1 MPNRFSTQAAN
12 ADAMNETP
20 NASEGLTNEIGAD
33 GTPRDRS
40 DRQSQ
45 PDKKGGDAKAGQ
57 AKGGETKGGDAK
69 AAESKDDQAKP
80 GKDVNSAGSVKT
92 KDSGS

>member
-12 ADAMNETP
+12 ADAMRENAR
-20 NASEGLTNEIGAD
+20 ASEGMTDEIGAD

-40 DRQSQ
+40 DHSSQ
-45 PDKKGGDAKAGQ
+45 AEKKGSDTKA
-57 AKGGETKGGDAK
+57 GDAK

-80 GKDVNSAGSVKT
+80 GKDVSSAGFI
-92 KDSGS
+92 KDKDAAKP